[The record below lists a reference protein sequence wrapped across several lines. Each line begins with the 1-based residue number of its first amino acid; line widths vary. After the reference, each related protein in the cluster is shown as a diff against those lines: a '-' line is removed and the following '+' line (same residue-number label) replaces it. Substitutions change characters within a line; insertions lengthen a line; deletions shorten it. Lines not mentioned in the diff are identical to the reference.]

1 MLPTV
6 ASQMLPQGQAY
17 CNQANCF
24 CMPQQTIQSP
34 QTIQSIQPTQPFSY
48 YSYMAYQPFQH
59 NQPIQSVYKPQPSP
73 AETEIEKLKADVLQL
88 KHQLPLLK
96 EIADDQLKSIT
107 FLTEQLQYSVNTSNK
122 RKSDNKTVDAI
133 NLENSPKR
141 SRKDIDY
148 NKIQSGSI
156 DKTENPKSVVEITD
170 EHLNQLENQSETK
183 VNNISLPLSDILDE
197 TNEELFAKGDYYI
210 DKNNITVVPTK
221 DNENWIVNLDLITT
235 NKITGHKTITP
246 KKFCIATDLFS
257 HMVTSNTIISNICNK
272 FLKRSI
278 HFITVNIAYFNSNR
292 LLLTKKGLEEFVNV
306 LSFKKYTIQPKD
318 MAIWTNIIEELK

>member
-1 MLPTV
+1 MLPNV

-17 CNQANCF
+17 CNQANCY
-24 CMPQQTIQSP
+24 CMPSQTIQSP
-34 QTIQSIQPTQPFSY
+34 QTTQPFSY
-48 YSYMAYQPFQH
+48 YSYTAYQPFQ
-59 NQPIQSVYKPQPSP
+59 QQSLGFSQAVYNPQLSLV
-73 AETEIEKLKADVLQL
+73 ETEIEKLKADVLQL
-88 KHQLPLLK
+88 KHQLSSLK
-96 EIADDQLKSIT
+96 EIADDQLKSIK
-107 FLTEQLQYSVNTSNK
+107 FLTEQLQSSVNTSNK
-122 RKSDNKTVDAI
+122 RKSDNKTVDTI

-141 SRKDIDY
+141 SRKDINY
-148 NKIQSGSI
+148 NQMLSGSV
-156 DKTENPKSVVEITD
+156 DKTEKTKSVVEITD
-170 EHLNQLENQSETK
+170 EPLNRSETQ
-183 VNNISLPLSDILDE
+183 VNNTSLPLSDILDE

-210 DKNNITVVPTK
+210 DKKNINVVPTK

-306 LSFKKYTIQPKD
+306 LSFKNYTIQPKD
-318 MAIWTNIIEELK
+318 MAIWKNIIEELK